1 MLRCGYF
8 FFKQKTAYEMRISDW
23 SSDVCSSDLIAD
35 GSDILGACDSA
46 KARHANTVVVQREVA
61 NTGEVGRRKNTCA
74 SRSQIRN
81 RYRRSARMIDR
92 KRVVTGKRVS
102 VRVDLGGRRIIKKN
116 TCNNTTITQ
125 TKINLN

>member
-1 MLRCGYF
+1 LS
-8 FFKQKTAYEMRISDW
+8 TVSAE
-23 SSDVCSSDLIAD
+23 

-81 RYRRSARMIDR
+81 RYRRSAPVMGDA
-92 KRVVTGKRVS
+92 
-102 VRVDLGGRRIIKKN
+102 RR
-116 TCNNTTITQ
+116 
-125 TKINLN
+125 